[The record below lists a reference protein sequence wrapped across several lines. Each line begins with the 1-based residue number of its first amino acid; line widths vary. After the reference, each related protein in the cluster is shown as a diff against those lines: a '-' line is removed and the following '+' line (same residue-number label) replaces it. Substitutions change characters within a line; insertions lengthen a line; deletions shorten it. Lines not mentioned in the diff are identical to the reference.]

1 MGVAGV
7 KDCFCETPLA
17 EIPVAWNPVSYTHLA
32 RHGLTGRDALGFR
45 GEVGDHAVHQHRV
58 HNGVYV
64 FPADEVAALESGAG
78 LGPKNQEL
86 DGAGACAPGYIL
98 LYPFRG
104 SFQGDVYKRQGR

>member
-1 MGVAGV
+1 MMPGRRS
-7 KDCFCETPLA
+7 DFRRQ
-17 EIPVAWNPVSYTHLA
+17 A

-45 GEVGDHAVHQHRV
+45 GEVGDHAVHQHRF

-64 FPADEVAALESGAG
+64 FPADDVAALESGAG

-104 SFQGDVYKRQGR
+104 SFQGGRVARTSFTAYS